1 MNNNSVIMTS
11 DEVSDDFFGDN
22 KSAGADL
29 SQKMNMRM
37 TYREVL
43 KGNDNKMMRKESIAR
58 NRHSLSPTFNGN
70 RSTYCKNEYFCKSP
84 QI

>member
-22 KSAGADL
+22 KSTGADL

-37 TYREVL
+37 TYREV
-43 KGNDNKMMRKESIAR
+43 
-58 NRHSLSPTFNGN
+58 P
-70 RSTYCKNEYFCKSP
+70 
-84 QI
+84 